1 MPSNLAQ
8 LTQRRNQSAQ
18 EPGAHT
24 RPQYLLPGRAAT
36 LAYMDATGTDI
47 VGLNVTELLPRLKSG
62 ELSAEAVMSAYLARI
77 KQHNPRLRAVLEVN
91 PLALAAA
98 RALDALPA
106 DKRGALHGLPV
117 LVKDN
122 IDTVFPLHTTAGSV
136 LMSGHQPT
144 QDAPVAAR
152 LKAAGAVVIGK
163 ANMTEWANF
172 MTMGMPNG
180 YSSQGGQTVNPW
192 KEGHDTGGSS
202 SGSGS
207 GVAGRLAP
215 IAIGTETSGS
225 ILSPSHQ
232 HGLVGLKPTVGL
244 IPRTGIVPIAHSHDT
259 AGPMG
264 RTAADVALLAGV
276 LQGPGQDEATL
287 NAPTLD
293 FTLKPGALEGARI
306 GIVREYY
313 WDDLSAGQT
322 ELLEAAILAMR
333 EAGAVITDPAPL
345 PTAAEMK
352 GWHSEVLIYEFKA
365 DLNAYL
371 SGVQNGPKSLL
382 EVIERSDADPE
393 AAQKYGMTLLQAG
406 QGTRGDL
413 SERAYKLARE
423 RDLRFS
429 REEGLDPLFA
439 TGLDALVFPRLAGA
453 AVGAK
458 AGYPSVNVP
467 VGLESG
473 VPLGLQLCG
482 PAWSDA
488 ALLSLAADLHGRLG
502 GWVAAPDPA

>member
-1 MPSNLAQ
+1 MSCNLAHVPV
-8 LTQRRNQSAQ
+8 A
-18 EPGAHT
+18 GAGCY
-24 RPQYLLPGRAAT
+24 PAC
-36 LAYMDATGTDI
+36 MDATGTDI
-47 VGLNVTELLPRLKSG
+47 VSLNVTDLLPLLKSG

-77 KQHNPRLRAVLEVN
+77 EQHNPRLRAVLELN
-91 PLALAAA
+91 PNALEEA

-106 DKRGALHGLPV
+106 EARGPLHGLPV

-122 IDTVFPLHTTAGSV
+122 IDTVAPLHTTAGSA
-136 LMSGHQPT
+136 LMAHHQPI

-172 MTMGMPNG
+172 MTLGMPNG

-244 IPRTGIVPIAHSHDT
+244 IPRTGIVPIAHSQDT

-276 LQGPGQDEATL
+276 LQGPDGRDEATAD
-287 NAPTLD
+287 APTLD
-293 FTLKPGALEGARI
+293 FTLRPDALNGARI
-306 GIVREYY
+306 GIVREDY
-313 WDDLSAGQT
+313 WDDLSAAQT
-322 ELLEAAILAMR
+322 ELLEAAVAAMR
-333 EAGAVITDPAPL
+333 EAGAEILDPAPL
-345 PTAAEMK
+345 ATAAEMK
-352 GWHSEVLIYEFKA
+352 GWHSEVLIYEFRH

-371 SGVQNGPKSLL
+371 SGVKHGPNSLL
-382 EVIERSDADPE
+382 EVIEGSDVDPE
-393 AAQKYGMTLLQAG
+393 TAQKYGMTLLQAG

-413 SERAYKLARE
+413 SERAYTLARE
-423 RDLRFS
+423 RDLRLS

-439 TGLDALVFPRLAGA
+439 SGLDALVFPRLAGA

-467 VGLESG
+467 VGLEGG

-488 ALLSLAADLHGRLG
+488 LLLSLAADLHGRLC

>member
-1 MPSNLAQ
+1 
-8 LTQRRNQSAQ
+8 
-18 EPGAHT
+18 
-24 RPQYLLPGRAAT
+24 
-36 LAYMDATGTDI
+36 MDATGMEI
-47 VGLNVTELLPRLKSG
+47 VSLNVTELLPLLKSG
-62 ELSAEAVMSAYLARI
+62 ELSAEAVMGAYLARI
-77 KQHNPRLRAVLEVN
+77 DQHNPRLRAVLEVN
-91 PLALAAA
+91 PQALDDA

-106 DKRGALHGLPV
+106 EKRGVLHGLPV

-122 IDTVFPLHTTAGSV
+122 IDTVAPLHTTAGSV

-172 MTMGMPNG
+172 MTLGMPNG

-192 KEGHDTGGSS
+192 KEDHDTGGSS

-207 GVAGRLAP
+207 GVAARLAP

-244 IPRTGIVPIAHSHDT
+244 IPRTGIVPIAHSQDT

-276 LQGPGQDEATL
+276 LQGPDSHDEATL

-293 FTLKPGALEGARI
+293 FTLKPDALQGARI
-306 GIVREYY
+306 GIVREHY

-333 EAGAVITDPAPL
+333 EAGAVVTDPAPL

-371 SGVQNGPKSLL
+371 SGVKSGPKSLL
-382 EVIERSDADPE
+382 EVIEGSDADPE

-413 SERAYKLARE
+413 SERAYTLARE
-423 RDLRFS
+423 RDLRLS

-439 TGLDALVFPRLAGA
+439 SGPSGMELDALVFPRLAGA

-467 VGLESG
+467 VGLEGG

-482 PAWSDA
+482 PAWSDSV
-488 ALLSLAADLHGRLG
+488 LLSLAADLHGRLG
-502 GWVAAPDPA
+502 GWMAAPDPS

>member
-1 MPSNLAQ
+1 
-8 LTQRRNQSAQ
+8 
-18 EPGAHT
+18 
-24 RPQYLLPGRAAT
+24 
-36 LAYMDATGTDI
+36 MDATGTDI

-77 KQHNPRLRAVLEVN
+77 KQHNPRLRAVLELN
-91 PLALAAA
+91 PHALEEA

-106 DKRGALHGLPV
+106 EKRGALHGLPV

-122 IDTVFPLHTTAGSV
+122 IDTVAPLHTTAGSA
-136 LMSGHQPT
+136 LLAGHQPL

-152 LKAAGAVVIGK
+152 LKAAGAVIIGK

-192 KEGHDTGGSS
+192 QRGDGQEGHDTGGSS

-207 GVAGRLAP
+207 GVAARLAP

-244 IPRTGIVPIAHSHDT
+244 IPRTGIVPIAHSQDT

-264 RTAADVALLAGV
+264 RTAADVALLAAV
-276 LQGPGQDEATL
+276 LQGPDGHDEATL

-293 FTLKPGALEGARI
+293 FTLKPGALQGARI
-306 GIVREYY
+306 GIVREDY

-322 ELLEAAILAMR
+322 ELLEAAILALR
-333 EAGAVITDPAPL
+333 EAGALVTDPAPL
-345 PTAAEMK
+345 PTADEMK

-423 RDLRFS
+423 RDLRLS

-439 TGLDALVFPRLAGA
+439 SGLEALVFPRLAGA

-467 VGLESG
+467 VGLESS

-488 ALLSLAADLHGRLG
+488 ALLSLAADLHARLG
-502 GWVAAPDPA
+502 GWVAAPDSV

>member
-1 MPSNLAQ
+1 M
-8 LTQRRNQSAQ
+8 
-18 EPGAHT
+18 
-24 RPQYLLPGRAAT
+24 
-36 LAYMDATGTDI
+36 DI
-47 VGLNVTELLPRLKSG
+47 VSLNVTELLPLLKSG
-62 ELSAEAVMSAYLARI
+62 ELSAEAVMGAYLARI
-77 KQHNPRLRAVLEVN
+77 EQHNPRLRAVLEVN

-98 RALDALPA
+98 RALDALPPER
-106 DKRGALHGLPV
+106 RGPLHGLPV

-122 IDTVFPLHTTAGSV
+122 IDTVAPLHTTAGSA
-136 LMSGHQPT
+136 LMAGHQPT

-172 MTMGMPNG
+172 MTLGMPNG

-192 KEGHDTGGSS
+192 QSDDEQEGHDTGGSS
-202 SGSGS
+202 SGSGA

-244 IPRTGIVPIAHSHDT
+244 IPRTGIVPIAHSQDT

-264 RTAADVALLAGV
+264 RTAADVALLADV
-276 LQGPGQDEATL
+276 LQGEYIDDGATL
-287 NAPTLD
+287 NAPILD
-293 FTLKPGALEGARI
+293 FTLKPGALKGARI
-306 GIVREYY
+306 GVVREYY
-313 WDDLSAGQT
+313 WDDLSTEQT

-345 PTAAEMK
+345 AGATEMK

-382 EVIERSDADPE
+382 EVIEGSDADPE
-393 AAQKYGMTLLQAG
+393 TSQKYGMTLLQAG

-413 SERAYKLARE
+413 SERAYRLARE
-423 RDLRFS
+423 RDLRLS

-439 TGLDALVFPRLAGA
+439 TGLGALVFPRLAGA

-488 ALLSLAADLHGRLG
+488 DLLSLAADLHARLG